1 MPHLQDLGT
10 SGTLPPLPQNC
21 YTPGF
26 FCPKNCSDAGIL
38 GNRGTW
44 VNGQTGLEFSGGVN
58 GQTDGKRTNGLRNF
72 LCNYQ
77 CHGQRNRGPDVPFS
91 QFLFER
97 DSYSSEYLLIFS
109 IYYLDLFSIYLH
121 TSTSIQPRTSLSKF
135 GGDSIHLLE
144 FNSPHYL

>member
-44 VNGQTGLEFSGGVN
+44 VNGQTGLEFSGVVN

-77 CHGQRNRGPDVPFS
+77 CHGQRNRGPVTCFTFISSSHSGGSLRAPTYNRCSCGTNSKNFLDDTKINLFLPRES
-91 QFLFER
+91 TLAWQLLQF
-97 DSYSSEYLLIFS
+97 
-109 IYYLDLFSIYLH
+109 
-121 TSTSIQPRTSLSKF
+121 PRKY
-135 GGDSIHLLE
+135 E
-144 FNSPHYL
+144 K